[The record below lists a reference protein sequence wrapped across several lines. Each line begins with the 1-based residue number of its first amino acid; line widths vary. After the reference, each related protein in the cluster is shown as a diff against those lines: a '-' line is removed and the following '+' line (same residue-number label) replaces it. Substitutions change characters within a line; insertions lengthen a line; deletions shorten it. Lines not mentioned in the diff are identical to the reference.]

1 MICRLLKASEK
12 CTKLYQYKLV
22 FGFTG
27 RVCKKTLVFLRDS
40 LKSGHEIRVDSH
52 YTVWQK
58 FMFTS
63 YESVRTCRWMN
74 CSQAFAQIR
83 RGQPDVAGMVTKS
96 FLSTYLIFQMR
107 EGQKVNCV
115 LASMD

>member
-1 MICRLLKASEK
+1 MGVFAKKA
-12 CTKLYQYKLV
+12 
-22 FGFTG
+22 
-27 RVCKKTLVFLRDS
+27 RFLRDS
-40 LKSGHEIRVDSH
+40 LKSGHDSRVDSN
-52 YTVWQK
+52 YSFQK

>member
-1 MICRLLKASEK
+1 MGAGVPWVMVVVSYARERDVDRQQEDSELDNW
-12 CTKLYQYKLV
+12 TDDLQT
-22 FGFTG
+22 FEG
-27 RVCKKTLVFLRDS
+27 S
-40 LKSGHEIRVDSH
+40 
-52 YTVWQK
+52 
-58 FMFTS
+58 S